1 MASFA
6 SSPPLSPEAWADED
20 DDAGADEDGANSSN
34 DDEMTTS

>member
-6 SSPPLSPEAWADED
+6 SSPPLSLEASADED
-20 DDAGADEDGANSSN
+20 DDAGANEDGDSSSN